1 MTDTPSVRFLF
12 IDAMRGIAAM
22 LVVLFHA
29 NEGKHIP
36 TLFQNLPRWFQLI
49 IENGNHGVAI
59 FFVLSGFVISHSVYS
74 YRVTGTFVSR
84 FVVRRSLRLDPP
96 YWVAIAVTLGF
107 AYLSAAFIPDK
118 ASPEWS
124 LNQII
129 AHFFYLQAILGFPHV
144 NDVFWTL
151 CLEVQF
157 YLVYIGLLLIAR
169 NDPQQRLHG
178 RYTVWVLGAAA
189 AISTLW
195 PLGIITMPIW
205 PGLFLPHW
213 HAFLLGASAYWTWRN
228 RQIQPL
234 FFVFVAVVAVAS
246 MIHGNTFSL
255 MCATTTVLIFLVAV
269 SGRLHTVLAWR
280 WIQYLGL
287 ISYSLYLFH
296 NPISGASFRVGYMLT
311 GHSLVWEAVWW
322 IMSIAACIVFSG
334 VMWFAIERPSVR
346 LSRLIRLKVA

>member
-1 MTDTPSVRFLF
+1 MTDTPSERFLF

-74 YRVTGTFVSR
+74 HRVTGTFISR

-118 ASPEWS
+118 ATPEWS

-195 PLGIITMPIW
+195 PLVQKYINNDICFI
-205 PGLFLPHW
+205 LPHTYPKMRNW
-213 HAFLLGASAYWTWRN
+213 PCDRPNYTLLPR
-228 RQIQPL
+228 I
-234 FFVFVAVVAVAS
+234 
-246 MIHGNTFSL
+246 
-255 MCATTTVLIFLVAV
+255 V
-269 SGRLHTVLAWR
+269 S
-280 WIQYLGL
+280 
-287 ISYSLYLFH
+287 
-296 NPISGASFRVGYMLT
+296 
-311 GHSLVWEAVWW
+311 
-322 IMSIAACIVFSG
+322 
-334 VMWFAIERPSVR
+334 
-346 LSRLIRLKVA
+346 